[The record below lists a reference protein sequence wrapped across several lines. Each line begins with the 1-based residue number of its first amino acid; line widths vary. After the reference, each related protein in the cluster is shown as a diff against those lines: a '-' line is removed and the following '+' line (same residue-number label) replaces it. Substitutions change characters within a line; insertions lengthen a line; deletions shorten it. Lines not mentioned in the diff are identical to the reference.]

1 MQIVPAPETFLTRA
15 MLYAIMKMQAIIT
28 GKKVHDIG
36 YRVFLLQRSL
46 ELGFQRF
53 NARNQVR
60 NGDQQVIVQYEGEP
74 EMVDAFSSVI
84 REERPRDADVSDIS
98 FEPYEGYVVSITDYM
113 HMIQIEQLSK
123 GIPAVI
129 SIDKNQDKL
138 LLKQDLVLQKMD
150 RMDTSITSEIHDLRI
165 DLRSHLDQKLSAMEQ
180 DIQQIKTKI
189 GLI

>member
-1 MQIVPAPETFLTRA
+1 
-15 MLYAIMKMQAIIT
+15 MKMQAIIT

>member
-1 MQIVPAPETFLTRA
+1 